1 MDKAAIKLH
10 KINIFP
16 KVPPLYTHLPSTFLP
31 VFSGTMLPNG
41 LPVSCLPPPDS
52 IPTIVGATTRR
63 PHASPKIMLLSS
75 LPYLTFVCFGQRSP
89 VCRGDH
95 RSPARLGC
103 HLHMPRPKKRA
114 VNDRPNKSYSRKGG
128 MPTRGIPPFL
138 ELLMGFGSR
147 LRARSS
153 AALTV
158 PRTVIHYRSPPNPI
172 SKKLSHPQ
180 GMREFSGAANG
191 IRTHD
196 LVITN
201 DVLYRLSYSS
211 VSNA

>member
-10 KINIFP
+10 KMNIFP

-52 IPTIVGATTRR
+52 IPPIVGATTRR
-63 PHASPKIMLLSS
+63 PHAYLIFIYVIKRSAVSYVCLL
-75 LPYLTFVCFGQRSP
+75 LAAFP

-103 HLHMPRPKKRA
+103 HLHMPRPKKGRSMTA
-114 VNDRPNKSYSRKGG
+114 PTNPMSRKGG

-138 ELLMGFGSR
+138 ELLMGFGPMT
-147 LRARSS
+147 SS
-153 AALTV
+153 LPMTCS
-158 PRTVIHYRSPPNPI
+158 T
-172 SKKLSHPQ
+172 
-180 GMREFSGAANG
+180 
-191 IRTHD
+191 D
-196 LVITN
+196 
-201 DVLYRLSYSS
+201 
-211 VSNA
+211 

>member
-10 KINIFP
+10 KMNIFP

-52 IPTIVGATTRR
+52 IPPIVGATTGR
-63 PHASPKIMLLSS
+63 PRAYLIFIYVIKRSAVSYVCLL
-75 LPYLTFVCFGQRSP
+75 LAAFP

-114 VNDRPNKSYSRKGG
+114 VNDRPNKSHKQKRRHAHKGH
-128 MPTRGIPPFL
+128 TAF
-138 ELLMGFGSR
+138 F
-147 LRARSS
+147 
-153 AALTV
+153 
-158 PRTVIHYRSPPNPI
+158 
-172 SKKLSHPQ
+172 
-180 GMREFSGAANG
+180 GAANG
-191 IRTHD
+191 IRVSPAGSVFRGSDRSRCGSVT
-196 LVITN
+196 L
-201 DVLYRLSYSS
+201 RL
-211 VSNA
+211 